1 MPTKYKPSALQTDTA
16 HCYLCGRSGAL
27 ECHHIFGKYQRT
39 MSTAQGFTVM
49 LCHDCHNER
58 PNGVHFNRE
67 VDRRLKAECERKYL
81 ETHTIDEW
89 MSLVGR
95 NYIETDNLTEAK

>member
-1 MPTKYKPSALQTDTA
+1 MPKYKESILQKDYSA
-16 HCYLCGRSGAL
+16 CYLCGKSGWL
-27 ECHHIFGKYQRT
+27 ECHHIFGKYQRKL
-39 MSTAQGFTVM
+39 SSEQGFTVF

-67 VDRRLKAECERKYL
+67 VDRRLKAECQRKYL
-81 ETHTIDEW
+81 ETHTMDEW

-95 NYIETDNLTEAK
+95 NYIETENLTEAK

>member
-1 MPTKYKPSALQTDTA
+1 MKYKPSILQADTA
-16 HCYLCGRSGAL
+16 HCYLCGRSVAL
-27 ECHHIFGKYQRT
+27 ECHHIFGKYQRK
-39 MSTAQGFTVM
+39 MSTEQGFTVM

-67 VDRRLKAECERKYL
+67 VDRRLKADCQRKFL
-81 ETHTIDEW
+81 QTHTFDEW

-95 NYIETDNLTEAK
+95 NYIELNELKEIDE